1 MVDVM
6 LTCDAFGLS
15 SEGWAVIVLS
25 SDMDVLPA
33 VAMIA
38 ARAPRSVALIRSIR
52 DSAGLYEQEL
62 SQLDVPLSDW
72 TTP

>member
-52 DSAGLYEQEL
+52 DSEL